1 MDIYEEILRLK
12 QAGRASVVA
21 TIVQC
26 SGSSPQKEGAKMLI
40 RDDGTIVGTLGGGC
54 IETEVVQ
61 TSLQAIK
68 DGCPLTI
75 PFELTEKYGGLVCGG
90 KVLVYIEPVIPDP
103 HLVILGA
110 GHVGKALSKIARF
123 SGFKVTVVDDREEY
137 ANRDNIPDANET
149 VVIDFENVLSKVSVD
164 QNTYIVIA
172 TRGHNHDL
180 DALKVALGT
189 KARFIG
195 LLGSKRKKALLFK
208 TLKEEGFTQRDIDR
222 VIIPVGLSIG
232 SVTPEEI
239 AISIMAQIIKYRR
252 ENAHQGLSNPP
263 CSRFI
268 EEDGTIKTTPSLR
281 NKPIIR
287 HCLDNLIAAGIKDI
301 VVVLG
306 PRVDKMLDSIKEIPI
321 QIVFNRNPESEM
333 AESVRIGLR
342 AVAESSSGV
351 LVCLSDHP
359 LISVETLKSFI
370 QCFLETPDKIIIP
383 LYKGK
388 RGHPTLFPRN
398 IIKEIFEGNTL
409 RDIIQTDK
417 SRLRFLPVQ
426 DEGVILDM
434 DTKEDYERILKKG
447 SY

>member
-1 MDIYEEILRLK
+1 VDIYEEILRLK
-12 QAGRASVVA
+12 QAGRASAIA

-40 RDDGTIVGTLGGGC
+40 RDDGSIVGTLGGGC

-61 TSLQAIK
+61 TSLQVIK

-75 PFELTEKYGGLVCGG
+75 PFELTEKHGGLVCGG

-103 HLVILGA
+103 HLIILGA

-137 ANRDNIPDANET
+137 ANRDNVPDANET
-149 VVIDFENVLSKVSVD
+149 VVIDFEKVLSKVSVD

-189 KARFIG
+189 KARYIG

-208 TLKEEGFTQRDIDR
+208 TLKEKGFAQRDVDR
-222 VIIPVGLSIG
+222 IITPVGLSIN

-252 ENAHQGLSNPP
+252 ENVYQGLSNPP

-268 EEDGTIKTTPSLR
+268 EEDGTAKTTPS
-281 NKPIIR
+281 P
-287 HCLDNLIAAGIKDI
+287 
-301 VVVLG
+301 
-306 PRVDKMLDSIKEIPI
+306 S
-321 QIVFNRNPESEM
+321 
-333 AESVRIGLR
+333 
-342 AVAESSSGV
+342 
-351 LVCLSDHP
+351 
-359 LISVETLKSFI
+359 
-370 QCFLETPDKIIIP
+370 
-383 LYKGK
+383 
-388 RGHPTLFPRN
+388 
-398 IIKEIFEGNTL
+398 
-409 RDIIQTDK
+409 
-417 SRLRFLPVQ
+417 
-426 DEGVILDM
+426 
-434 DTKEDYERILKKG
+434 
-447 SY
+447 